1 MLLLYSFK
9 NKKLWKKCK
18 RSIKSLWNDNG
29 FLIRNIFYILKE
41 KLYTDKQTTKILFN
55 DEGRSWHFW
64 MKENYTE
71 RQCPLCLILCS
82 FFSYILWTLKGMIK
96 VSYLGQ
102 KIQQSHV
109 LSFSFFFP
117 LNFQVLLFWV
127 LIIYSILL
135 LILPYTHFDR
145 HRYLH

>member
-1 MLLLYSFK
+1 MFLLYSFK

-18 RSIKSLWNDNG
+18 RSIKSLWNGNG

-109 LSFSFFFP
+109 LSFSFFSPKFSSA
-117 LNFQVLLFWV
+117 F
-127 LIIYSILL
+127 ILSSHNIFYFIAYIAL
-135 LILPYTHFDR
+135 YT
-145 HRYLH
+145 LWQA